1 MNHALS
7 RAPSGP
13 PEDGALCL
21 AFVRV
26 DLRLVRRDPDTDPAE
41 AWAWASGARTG
52 LSQQALTAPTVH
64 RVRQAAPWG
73 RGSRDAAPPPGGGA
87 EDRGHLPARAGAWSG
102 AWPPPGVPH
111 AGSEPRLPPALPP
124 PCGPFCPARA
134 GCSLG
139 LDGPGTLEVSAQ
151 MPSAGSPFPACVCRS
166 SDTSPGTTDYTF
178 TFIYQ
183 GLRSPCDLFDI
194 LPIVSPL

>member
-1 MNHALS
+1 MGLGSAGRSLPTGADGTNHP
-7 RAPSGP
+7 RGP
-13 PEDGALCL
+13 G
-21 AFVRV
+21 
-26 DLRLVRRDPDTDPAE
+26 RRRC
-41 AWAWASGARTG
+41 G
-52 LSQQALTAPTVH
+52 
-64 RVRQAAPWG
+64 
-73 RGSRDAAPPPGGGA
+73 DAGA
-87 EDRGHLPARAGAWSG
+87 ETLPRLQGAEPKTRGHLAAHVGARSG

-151 MPSAGSPFPACVCRS
+151 MPSPGSPFPACVCRS
-166 SDTSPGTTDYTF
+166 SDTSPGTTGYTF

-194 LPIVSPL
+194 LPIVSPLK